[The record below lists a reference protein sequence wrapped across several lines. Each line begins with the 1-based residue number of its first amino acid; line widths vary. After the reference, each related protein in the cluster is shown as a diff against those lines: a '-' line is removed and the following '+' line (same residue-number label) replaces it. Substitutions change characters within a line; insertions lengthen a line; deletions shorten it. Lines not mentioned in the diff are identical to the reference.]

1 MCIVDIIPSFGLL
14 DLAVGLILR
23 LGRQIGH
30 ALECALR
37 IPVHRVPVD
46 TISRSLRVARR
57 GVLHLGRRSSYR
69 EETLAASQWRS
80 QSICCFA
87 TLLAKRVVGEAANG
101 IT

>member
-1 MCIVDIIPSFGLL
+1 MCIVDIIPSFSLL

-57 GVLHLGRRSSYR
+57 DVLHLGRRSSYG
-69 EETLAASQWRS
+69 EDTLAASQWRS